1 MLFWHQFKNRWR
13 YYFKVQMQVR
23 IMCGRY
29 QLLCWR
35 KRQGFQNSG
44 LHASDQRHCIGDH
57 IIPPSVV
64 PGTFTAGFSI
74 GQIGIAPNKV
84 IKIKQYATEFLAHGQ
99 ENINTCVIK
108 LQFYLTKYDK

>member
-1 MLFWHQFKNRWR
+1 MLFWLQFKNRWR

-57 IIPPSVV
+57 IIPPCVV

-84 IKIKQYATEFLAHGQ
+84 IYNKT
-99 ENINTCVIK
+99 TCNRILGSWPK
-108 LQFYLTKYDK
+108 K